1 MESSGL
7 PSNVRRL
14 RLTIG
19 VLVAETFAVF
29 NAVLIVALVVGI
41 NAYHHA
47 PLKNAVND
55 AKAVAAALESK
66 GVQVFAI
73 YDCNITDLNAI
84 VDEYVNALQKGDAA
98 FVFFSGHAME
108 YKNTNRLLAVYQSAE
123 PDLNKEALNVLVL
136 SLRLAPCNIV
146 LSFQS

>member
-1 MESSGL
+1 M
-7 PSNVRRL
+7 
-14 RLTIG
+14 
-19 VLVAETFAVF
+19 
-29 NAVLIVALVVGI
+29 
-41 NAYHHA
+41 
-47 PLKNAVND
+47 ND

-84 VDEYVNALQKGDAA
+84 VDKYVKALQKGDTA
-98 FVFFSGHAME
+98 FVFFAGHGVE
-108 YKNTNRLLAVYQSAE
+108 YNNTRRLVALHQSAE